1 MRAMRPALAEL
12 LRRLGLETGELG
24 VEPLENSL
32 GEIVGE
38 VVSDRSTAG

>member
-24 VEPLENSL
+24 IEPLENSL
-32 GEIVGE
+32 GDLVGE
-38 VVSDRSTAG
+38 VLAER